1 MKKTIMLG
9 DSITE
14 WNPMEKENVI
24 NMGIAGDTTRDIFW
38 RIENVKSIEAEK
50 VILMAGVNDIFMGFP
65 LEKTCDFYKKI
76 VSSLSENFQ
85 EIILLAVLPT
95 EEERVNVK
103 IEQMN
108 RCIEGLA
115 KENSL
120 MFFDFSKMFFDN
132 DGSLNSY
139 FYADGVH
146 LSSKGY
152 EVLNKEIIRIL

>member
-24 NMGIAGDTTRDIFW
+24 NMGIAGDTTRDILW
-38 RIENVKSIEAEK
+38 RIDSVKNIEAEK
-50 VILMAGVNDIFMGFP
+50 VILMAGVNDIYMGFS
-65 LEKTCDFYKKI
+65 LEKTLDFYKKI
-76 VSSLSENFQ
+76 VSSLTESFQ

-103 IEQMN
+103 IEAMN
-108 RCIEGLA
+108 RSIEELA

-120 MFFDFSKMFFDN
+120 IFFDFSKIFFSDDN
-132 DGSLNSY
+132 SLNRY
-139 FYADGVH
+139 FYTDGLH

-152 EVLNKEIIRIL
+152 EVLNKEILSIL